1 MFSPSA
7 KSIFQLLLCKPT
19 GKYCKKEPVKGIRSD
34 FIYTATEKDIDRI
47 TSDDNGGYFN
57 SSNKNRT
64 YYLKLNASRTTVE
77 FCRATHT
84 YDGKFYYL
92 ERNDKE
98 YSRVEVDNENIF
110 TLRRYYRSNKSIPGL
125 RRVIFKN
132 RHKGILTDYSY
143 VIYTM
148 EGQHKHDSEPGILR
162 HGNSEYDRPYTKTTK
177 AGLKDVDKLLSSRK
191 SVDYIYNTILD
202 NSGSPYLSTSQSHK
216 PRNKKQICNRKHLIQ
231 LQEKGTVD
239 KDELF
244 ENFKEMKK
252 NLIVESLVFKQNSYY
267 IFVSLLRVINDI
279 KIFCSKD
286 EKGSVLA
293 VDTMCNLCNL
303 WVTYTSYHNQRSVRT
318 NTRKHPVFL
327 GPLFFHFTKDVTTFP

>member
-1 MFSPSA
+1 M
-7 KSIFQLLLCKPT
+7 
-19 GKYCKKEPVKGIRSD
+19 
-34 FIYTATEKDIDRI
+34 
-47 TSDDNGGYFN
+47 
-57 SSNKNRT
+57 
-64 YYLKLNASRTTVE
+64 NASRTTVE

-110 TLRRYYRSNKSIPGL
+110 TLRYYRSNKSIPGL

-132 RHKGILTDYSY
+132 RHKGILTDYSC

-148 EGQHKHDSEPGILR
+148 EGEHKHDSEPGILR

-191 SVDYIYNTILD
+191 SVDYIYDTILD
-202 NSGSPYLSTSQSHK
+202 NSGSPYLSTLQSHK
-216 PRNKKQICNRKHLIQ
+216 PHNKKQICNRKHLIQ

-239 KDELF
+239 KGELF

-267 IFVSLLRVINDI
+267 IFVSLYRVINDT
-279 KIFCSKD
+279 KIFFLKMKMDRFLQLRRC
-286 EKGSVLA
+286 
-293 VDTMCNLCNL
+293 
-303 WVTYTSYHNQRSVRT
+303 VTYVIFGSQIPAIIVNDQ
-318 NTRKHPVFL
+318 
-327 GPLFFHFTKDVTTFP
+327 

>member
-1 MFSPSA
+1 M
-7 KSIFQLLLCKPT
+7 
-19 GKYCKKEPVKGIRSD
+19 
-34 FIYTATEKDIDRI
+34 
-47 TSDDNGGYFN
+47 
-57 SSNKNRT
+57 
-64 YYLKLNASRTTVE
+64 NASRTTVE

-132 RHKGILTDYSY
+132 RHKGILTDYSC

-148 EGQHKHDSEPGILR
+148 EGEHKHDSEPGILL
-162 HGNSEYDRPYTKTTK
+162 HGNSEYDWPYTKNTK

-191 SVDYIYNTILD
+191 SVDYVYDTILD

-216 PRNKKQICNRKHLIQ
+216 PRDKKQIYNRKYLIQ

-244 ENFKEMKK
+244 ENFKEMKN
-252 NLIVESLVFKQNSYY
+252 NLIAESLVFKQNSYY

-286 EKGSVLA
+286 ENGSVLA
-293 VDTMCNLCNL
+293 VDTMYN
-303 WVTYTSYHNQRSVRT
+303 
-318 NTRKHPVFL
+318 
-327 GPLFFHFTKDVTTFP
+327 